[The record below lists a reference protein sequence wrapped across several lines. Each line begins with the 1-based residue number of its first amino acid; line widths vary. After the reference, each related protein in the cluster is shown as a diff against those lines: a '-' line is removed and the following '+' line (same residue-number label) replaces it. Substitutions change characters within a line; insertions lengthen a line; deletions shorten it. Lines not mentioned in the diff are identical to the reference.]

1 MTAEQ
6 DPRYPI
12 GRFTSPASWDGAQ
25 VAQWRA
31 DIAALPG
38 ELRAVV
44 AGLDDAA
51 LDTPYREGGWTVRQ
65 LVHHVADSHLNAY
78 TRLKLALT
86 EENPI
91 IKPYDQDAWAALPD
105 SRLAPVE
112 MSLVLIDGLHARW
125 AALLGALQPGDLE
138 RTFIHPDR
146 EGLFPLGRMLALYV
160 WHGHH
165 HVAHIRVLRDL
176 RGW

>member
-1 MTAEQ
+1 MNAEH

-12 GRFTSPASWDGAQ
+12 GRFTAPTSWDEAL

-31 DIAALPG
+31 AIAALPG
-38 ELRAVV
+38 EIRAVV

-78 TRLKLALT
+78 TRFKLGLT
-86 EENPI
+86 EENPV

-105 SRLAPVE
+105 SRLLPVAP
-112 MSLVLIDGLHARW
+112 SLQMIEGLHARW
-125 AALLGALQPGDLE
+125 AGLLGTLPPAGLD
-138 RTFIHPDR
+138 RSFIHPER

-165 HVAHIRVLRDL
+165 HVAHIRVLRER